1 VVEQALRVLIA
12 VTLLNFVHGRTAAVQ
27 ENNAPSQVQATAR
40 EVNAVI
46 RQMLADRIPAKD
58 IPDYGLLRGAKRIA
72 VRSDLVGFHLGQDAL
87 PVLEGY
93 ELRLI
98 STADAQA
105 EADRTQVLVHFLAID
120 NLQIAGD
127 TAGLW
132 IGVDFT
138 MPSDHKGVKMCCC
151 SRSLEYRRVDDRW
164 VFVRWRLEGRCV

>member
-1 VVEQALRVLIA
+1 MEVTLRVLVAAA
-12 VTLLNFVHGRTAAVQ
+12 VLSIVHAHTAAVQ
-27 ENNAPSQVQATAR
+27 ENSPPSQAHAATP
-40 EVNAVI
+40 ETNALI
-46 RQMLADRIPAKD
+46 RQVLADRIPAKD

-72 VRSDLVGFHLGQDAL
+72 VRSDLVRVYLGQDAL

-105 EADRTQVLVHFLAID
+105 EADRTQALVHFIAID

-138 MPSDHKGVKMCCC
+138 MPSDSKGVKMCCC

-164 VFVRWRLEGRCV
+164 VFVRWRLEGRCY